1 MRFLLTALLF
11 LFTAFPVLAQTML
24 LQHPTVSRTQVVF
37 AYADDLWSVP
47 RSGGTAT
54 RLTSGAGLETAPIFS
69 PDGKHIA
76 FTADYDGNLDVYVM
90 SADGG
95 QPRRLTWHPGPDRAV
110 GWTPDSK
117 QVLFTSIRDMETRAF
132 GGRLY
137 TIPVA
142 GGHPAAL
149 PLPHADHGSYSAEG
163 KQLAYVPHKLPSR
176 MAWKRYRGGTAS
188 FIWLAQL
195 SDSSVKPIPRKESN
209 DHSPVWIGDRVYFLS
224 DRDGATTLFVYDIK
238 SDKVQRLLDNDGED
252 LKSLQGGPDGLVF
265 EQFGSIHLF
274 DVKTKEAK
282 KLEIRVQA
290 DFPALQPRT
299 VKAAK
304 SITSAAISPTGV
316 RAVFEARGD
325 IFTVP
330 LKKGDIRN
338 LTRTDS
344 AAERYPA
351 WSPDGKSIAYFSDV
365 SGEYELHV
373 RDQSG
378 YGDPKKYTLGKAPSY
393 YYRPV
398 WSPDSK
404 RIAYHD
410 VRANIWMLDLASGEN
425 TLIDTE
431 TYYTRSIDIN
441 WSPDSQWLAYAKN
454 LKNHLNAVFF
464 YSLAGKKSHQITDGM
479 SDARFP
485 TFDRSGKY
493 LYFAASTDIG
503 PAVGGIEM
511 SNFNHPVSRSVYVAV
526 LDKTLP
532 SPLAPESDE
541 EKAAAPAPK
550 IEDSGAW
557 GGAKLPDK
565 NKEKK
570 PNVVKVDL
578 KDLDQRILALPLPA
592 RNYAGLEAGKEG
604 VLFLVEGPAAMIVTR
619 SFVPKFSLQRFDLSK
634 RKAEPFVDGVN
645 GVDISANGE
654 KLLYRQTDKWHIV
667 DTAASPKPGDGLLKI
682 EDIEV
687 RIDPRTEWKQ
697 MYQEVWR
704 IERDFLYDP
713 GFHGL
718 DLDATS
724 KRFKPYL
731 EHVASRRDLNYLFQE
746 MLGELSLGHVYVTG
760 GDTSEIK
767 GTKTGLLGADFSI
780 ENGKYRIAKIYQ
792 GENWNPDLRAPLTG
806 PGINVPVGSYL
817 LEVNGA
823 AVKTDGS
830 IYRYFEGTAGKAT
843 ILRISANADGSDS
856 REVTVVPVAEEITLR
871 NRSWIEANRQK
882 VAEMTKGKAAYVY
895 LPDTAAGGYTNF
907 NRYFFAQVDKEA
919 VIIDE
924 RFNGGGKAADWIV
937 DRLARPLVNLWST
950 RHGADYTTP
959 AGQIFGP
966 KVMLA
971 NEHSGSGGDYLP
983 WAFQR
988 YKLGPV
994 VGKRTWGGLVG
1005 IGGYPSLID
1014 GGGVTAPH
1022 FAFWTPEG
1030 KWEVENRGVPPD
1042 VEIEF
1047 DPKLWRQGRDPQLEK
1062 AVELVLEGLAK
1073 SPPRQYLRPMY
1084 PNYHPRSLD
1093 KQK

>member
-1 MRFLLTALLF
+1 MRSLLAILL
-11 LFTAFPVLAQTML
+11 LLLSTLSASAQTLL
-24 LQHPTVSRTQVVF
+24 LQHPTVNRSHVVF

-47 RSGGTAT
+47 RAGGAAT

-90 SADGG
+90 RAEGG
-95 QPRRLTWHPGPDRAV
+95 QPRRLTRHPGPDRAV
-110 GWTPDSK
+110 GWTPDSNR
-117 QVLFTSIRDMETRAF
+117 VLFTSNRDNETRSF
-132 GGRLY
+132 GGRLF
-137 TIPVA
+137 TIPLE
-142 GGHPAAL
+142 GGHPEAL
-149 PLPHADHGSYSAEG
+149 ALPHADHGCYAPDG

-195 SDSSVKPIPRKESN
+195 DDSTVKSIPRKDSN
-209 DHSPVWIGDRVYFLS
+209 DHSPVWIGDHVYFLS
-224 DRDGATTLFVYDIK
+224 DRDGQTTLFVYHTRSGKIHK
-238 SDKVQRLLDNDGED
+238 LIDNKGED
-252 LKSLQGGPDGLVF
+252 LKSLQGGPDCLVY

-274 DVKTKEAK
+274 DLRSKTAK
-282 KLEIRVQA
+282 KLDIRIQA
-290 DFPALQPRT
+290 DFPALHPRT
-299 VKAAK
+299 VKVAK
-304 SITSAAISPTGV
+304 TITTAAISPTGV
-316 RAVFEARGD
+316 RAVFEARGE

-330 LKKGDIRN
+330 LKKGDVRN
-338 LTRTDS
+338 LTRTDGV
-344 AAERYPA
+344 AERDPA
-351 WSPDGKSIAYFSDV
+351 WSPDGKSIAYFCDA

-378 YGDPKKYTLGKAPSY
+378 NGEAKKFALGKAPSF

-398 WSPDSK
+398 WSPDSAK
-404 RIAYHD
+404 IAYTD
-410 VRANIWMLDLASGEN
+410 VRSNIWLLDLASGAN
-425 TLIDTE
+425 TLVDTQ
-431 TYYTRSIDIN
+431 TYYTRAIDLE
-441 WSPDSQWLAYAKN
+441 WSPDSKWLAYAKN
-454 LKNHLNAVFF
+454 LKNYLNAIFA
-464 YSLAGKKSHQITDGM
+464 YALTDKRSHQMTDGM
-479 SDARFP
+479 SDARYP
-485 TFDRSGKY
+485 AFDKSGKY

-503 PAVGGIEM
+503 PTVGGIEM
-511 SNFNHPVSRSVYVAV
+511 SNFNHPVSRNVYVAV

-532 SPLAPESDE
+532 SPIAPESDE
-541 EKAAAPAPK
+541 EMDAGPSKAKTEDKGKVKPPVAVK
-550 IEDSGAW
+550 IDF
-557 GGAKLPDK
+557 
-565 NKEKK
+565 
-570 PNVVKVDL
+570 

-592 RNYAGLEAGKEG
+592 RNYAGLRAGKEG
-604 VLFLVEGPAAMIVTR
+604 VLFLVEGPAAFIVTR
-619 SFVPKFSLQRFDLSK
+619 DFVPKFTLQRFDLGK
-634 RKAEPFVDGVN
+634 RKAESFVEGVN

-654 KLLYRQTDKWHIV
+654 KLLYRQADKWHIV
-667 DTAASPKPGDGLLKI
+667 NTAAAPKPGEGQLKLD
-682 EDIEV
+682 DIEL
-687 RIDPRTEWKQ
+687 RIDPRSEWKQ
-697 MYQEVWR
+697 MYHEVWR

-713 GFHGL
+713 GFHGA
-718 DLDATS
+718 DLKATS
-724 KRFKPYL
+724 KRFLPYL
-731 EHVASRRDLNYLFQE
+731 DHVASRRDLNYLFQE

-760 GDTSEIK
+760 GDVSENK
-767 GTKTGLLGADFSI
+767 STKTGLLGADYAI
-780 ENGKYRIAKIYQ
+780 ENGKYRIAKIYK

-806 PGINVPVGSYL
+806 PGINVPIGAYL

-823 AVKTDGS
+823 KVSADGS

-843 ILRISANADGSDS
+843 VLRVSLKVDGSDA
-856 REVTVVPVAEEITLR
+856 RAVTVVPIADELPLR

-882 VAEMTKGKAAYVY
+882 VTEMTKGKAAYVY
-895 LPDTAAGGYTNF
+895 LPDTAVGGYTNF
-907 NRYFFAQVDKEA
+907 NRYFFAQVDKQA

-924 RFNGGGKAADWIV
+924 RFNGGGKAADWVV
-937 DRLARPLVNLWST
+937 DRLARPLLNLWST

-1030 KWEVENRGVPPD
+1030 KWEVENRGVAPD

-1062 AVELVLEGLAK
+1062 AVELLLEGLAK
-1073 SPPRQYLRPMY
+1073 TPPRQYLRPLY
-1084 PNYHPRSLD
+1084 PNYHPRSAENEKKD
-1093 KQK
+1093 